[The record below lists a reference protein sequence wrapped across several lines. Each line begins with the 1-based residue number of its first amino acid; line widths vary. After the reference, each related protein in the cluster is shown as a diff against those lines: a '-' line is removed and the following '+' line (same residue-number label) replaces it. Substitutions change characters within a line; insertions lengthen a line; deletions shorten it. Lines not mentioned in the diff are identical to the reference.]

1 MAEKKKTFHLEEA
14 FESLEDII
22 SKLEDDSTSLKD
34 SIDLYGKGAKLI
46 SKCKEELNGIEK
58 EMIIISE
65 GLEQGEEKAY
75 GD

>member
-1 MAEKKKTFHLEEA
+1 MAEKKNTFHLEEA

-22 SKLEDDSTSLKD
+22 SKLEDESISLKD
-34 SIDLYGKGAKLI
+34 SIDLYGKGAKLL

-58 EMIIISE
+58 EMIIIGE